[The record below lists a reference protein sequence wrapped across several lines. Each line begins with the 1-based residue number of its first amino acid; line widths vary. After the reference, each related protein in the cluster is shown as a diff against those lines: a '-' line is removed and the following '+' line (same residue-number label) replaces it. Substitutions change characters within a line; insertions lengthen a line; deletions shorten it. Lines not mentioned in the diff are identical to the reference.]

1 MKRIIFIVIAVFT
14 MGFLFSQSIHNPDV
28 EATITKQWIIENGQ
42 NQQSQNRDI
51 VVLDFEGLGNGDEI
65 LDFYN
70 GGTSALGFSGVDYGV
85 EFLGNTLSIIDQD
98 DGGTGNFANEPSPST
113 VMFFLTGA
121 AAGMNIPDGFVD
133 GFSFYYTLN
142 TSAGSVEVYDGL
154 DGSGSLLATLPL
166 PINWQDGGCTGD
178 PTGAFC
184 NWDPVGVAFTGTARS
199 VLFIGVANQCGFDD
213 ITFGSES
220 PGLPPEDVPV
230 SNWALFI
237 GLGLIITFSLL
248 RFFKIHR

>member
-1 MKRIIFIVIAVFT
+1 MKRIIFTVIAVFT
-14 MGFLFSQSIHNPDV
+14 VGTLFSQGIHDPDV
-28 EATITKQWIIENGQ
+28 KATVTKQQIIENGQ
-42 NQQSQNRDI
+42 NQQSQNRDV
-51 VVLDFEGLGNGDEI
+51 VVLDFEGLGDTDEI

-70 GGTSALGFSGVDYGV
+70 GGTSALGFSGTDYGV
-85 EFLGNTLSIIDQD
+85 EFLGNTLSVIDSD

-154 DGSGSLLATLPL
+154 DGTGNLLASLPL
-166 PINWQDGGCTGD
+166 PINWEDGGCTGD

-184 NWDPVGVAFTGTARS
+184 NWDPVGVTFDGVARS

-213 ITFGSES
+213 ITFGSET
-220 PGLPPEDVPV
+220 PGTQPEDVPV
-230 SNWALFI
+230 SNWALFV
-237 GLGLIITFSLL
+237 GLGLIILFTLL
-248 RFFKIHR
+248 RSWRIHR